1 MFINNAATKKPEN
14 LLVGSDIVG
23 TELADVLCESL
34 RASFLVTRLP
44 TPADGNYAVIAR
56 RLGKSVAEASGI
68 RGLLVCGTGIGVCI
82 AVNRLSGVRAAV
94 CHDIISVRLSVLS
107 NDCQVLCF
115 GSRII
120 APYSAIEL
128 AREWLS
134 LRFNPAGSNKSAW
147 KVRQID
153 ETGV

>member
-1 MFINNAATKKPEN
+1 MSINKAATNKTES

-23 TELADVLCESL
+23 TELADALCESL
-34 RASFLVTRLP
+34 KTSFLVTRLS
-44 TPADGNYAVIAR
+44 TPADGNYAAISR
-56 RLGKSVAEASGI
+56 RLGNAVIEASGT

-82 AVNRLSGVRAAV
+82 AVNRLPGVRAAV
-94 CHDIISVRLSVLS
+94 CHDIISVRRSVLS

-120 APYSAIEL
+120 APHSAIEL

-134 LRFNPAGSNKSAW
+134 LRFNPTDSNKSAW

-153 ETGV
+153 EAGV